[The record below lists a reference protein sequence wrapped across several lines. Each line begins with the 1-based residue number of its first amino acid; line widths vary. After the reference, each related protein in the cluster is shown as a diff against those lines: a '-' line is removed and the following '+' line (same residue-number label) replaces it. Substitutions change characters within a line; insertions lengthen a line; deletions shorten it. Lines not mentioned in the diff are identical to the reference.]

1 MQMPRRRGNEKGRAH
16 RTGGWR
22 GITELMHSTLR
33 WPQSACPRVALPWL
47 LVHVL
52 AVMANAKVL
61 QSTTPH
67 STSDFKDVPHHH
79 HTGTSHANDQPPSLL
94 STRFMNAATPVLPP
108 LYRNASAPDA
118 TVSGHATCSSPMHS
132 IRPLSLTHHLTRMS
146 IVVGCVGVCATERC
160 IFASRSAMA
169 CLSQLTA
176 CTSTVQ

>member
-1 MQMPRRRGNEKGRAH
+1 VQAISGAMLAVGEPNKPYRVALH

-22 GITELMHSTLR
+22 ETTELMHSTLR
-33 WPQSACPRVALPWL
+33 WPQSACPRVALTWL

-67 STSDFKDVPHHH
+67 ITSDFKDVPHHH
-79 HTGTSHANDQPPSLL
+79 HSGTSHANDQPPSLL

-118 TVSGHATCSSPMHS
+118 TVSGHGQSCSTPTQSALAITHSPPDADVYC
-132 IRPLSLTHHLTRMS
+132 RGL
-146 IVVGCVGVCATERC
+146 CWCARD
-160 IFASRSAMA
+160 
-169 CLSQLTA
+169 
-176 CTSTVQ
+176 